1 MIDVTLEAQD
11 AAPSSCRHAAGES
24 NDAGQTP
31 AARVAADSLDDH
43 HGTGADATRVATER
57 ALRLVLRRAAQAYDT
72 PSRWEVRV
80 RAALSALLALF
91 DEQPGLAQLCI
102 ARPQGTDPAMLALH
116 DQTVGVL
123 ARRIDDGRSRARRQ
137 PPPQTAHAVLAGAI
151 GAIRGRLLEPES
163 PTVADLVDPLMSFIV
178 LPYRG
183 AAASRGE
190 LRPPNGTS

>member
-1 MIDVTLEAQD
+1 MIDVTPAALD
-11 AAPSSCRHAAGES
+11 AAPSSCPHAAGES
-24 NDAGQTP
+24 NHAGQRLTVRVP
-31 AARVAADSLDDH
+31 ADPLNDH
-43 HGTGADATRVATER
+43 HGEDADGTRVATER
-57 ALRLVLRRAAQAYDT
+57 ALTLVLQRAAQAYET

-102 ARPQGTDPAMLALH
+102 ALPQGADPAMLALH
-116 DQTVGVL
+116 DQTVDVL
-123 ARRIDDGRSRARRQ
+123 ARRIDDGRRRARRQ

-163 PTVADLVDPLMSFIV
+163 PTMRDLTDPLMSFIV

-190 LRPPNGTS
+190 LRSRSANS